1 MARALDGTPRASL
14 SATSCDHAGCHFCN
28 PIQVA
33 IDADTQ
39 RYPVITQRHMQVA
52 GEAEV
57 AALEAEN
64 ARLKQVLSATAAGTL
79 SRPPYS
85 NPKPD
90 LHPYPRAQAPTPILG
105 PWPQPLS

>member
-1 MARALDGTPRASL
+1 MARALGGNPRACL
-14 SATSCDHAGCHFCN
+14 PATRVTMQDAIF
-28 PIQVA
+28 A
-33 IDADTQ
+33 TLFIDADAQ
-39 RYPVITQRHMQVA
+39 RFPVITQRHMQVA
-52 GEAEV
+52 VEAEV

>member
-1 MARALDGTPRASL
+1 
-14 SATSCDHAGCHFCN
+14 
-28 PIQVA
+28 
-33 IDADTQ
+33 
-39 RYPVITQRHMQVA
+39 MQVA

-79 SRPPYS
+79 SRPPNS

-90 LHPYPRAQAPTPILG
+90 LRPNPYPRALAPTYP
-105 PWPQPLS
+105 